1 MDVDLRILGAGV
13 LPSKRTVMSVIKVIA
28 AAATLIGTT
37 APAATQDWPTRPVTL
52 VVPFAAG
59 GPMDTVGRI
68 LALRMS
74 EILRQQVIVENVGG
88 AGGMTGAARVAKA
101 SPDGYQF
108 VLGNL
113 GTHAASQTFYKNPL
127 YNAVTDFAPV
137 ALIAEIPF
145 VLVARKDFPAGNLGE
160 FMAHARTNHATMQYG
175 SGGSGSATH
184 LACVL
189 LNAAIGVNV
198 THVPYRGGG
207 PAMQDLMAGR
217 IDYQCLDTAL
227 AIPQIEANTIK
238 AIAILTRE
246 RSPTLP
252 AVASAHEQGL
262 NDFEASNWSGLFLPK
277 GTPADIVKAL
287 HAATV
292 SVLDTPSVQERFK
305 ELGATVVA
313 ANRRSSEYL
322 QHFVA
327 SEVEKWATP
336 IKASGASIN

>member
-1 MDVDLRILGAGV
+1 
-13 LPSKRTVMSVIKVIA
+13 MSVFKLIA
-28 AAATLIGTT
+28 AAATLIGAT
-37 APAATQDWPTRPVTL
+37 APAATEDWPTRAVTL

-74 EILRQQVIVENVGG
+74 ELLRQQVVVENVGG
-88 AGGMTGAARVAKA
+88 AGGMTGSARVAKA
-101 SPDGYQF
+101 APDGYQF
-108 VLGNL
+108 LLGNV
-113 GTHAASQTFYKNPL
+113 GTHAGSQTFYKNPL

-145 VLVARKDFPAGNLGE
+145 VLVTRKDFPAGNLRE
-160 FMAHARTNHATMQYG
+160 FTSHARANHATMQYG

-246 RSPTLP
+246 RSPILP

-277 GTPADIVKAL
+277 GAPVDVLQAL

-292 SVLDTPSVQERFK
+292 GALETPSVQERFK

-313 ANRRSSEYL
+313 PDRRSPEYL
-322 QHFVA
+322 QRFVA
-327 SEVEKWATP
+327 DEVEKWAVP

>member
-1 MDVDLRILGAGV
+1 
-13 LPSKRTVMSVIKVIA
+13 MSVFKLIA
-28 AAATLIGTT
+28 AAATLIGAT
-37 APAATQDWPTRPVTL
+37 APAATEDWPTRAVTL

-74 EILRQQVIVENVGG
+74 ELLRQQVVVENVGG
-88 AGGMTGAARVAKA
+88 AGGMTGSARVAKA
-101 SPDGYQF
+101 APDGYQF
-108 VLGNL
+108 LLGNL
-113 GTHAASQTFYKNPL
+113 GTHAASQIFYKNPL

-145 VLVARKDFPAGNLGE
+145 VLVTRKDFPPGNLRE
-160 FMAHARTNHATMQYG
+160 FTSHARANHATMQYG

-246 RSPTLP
+246 RSPILP

-262 NDFEASNWSGLFLPK
+262 NDFEASNWSGLFLPR
-277 GTPADIVKAL
+277 GTPVNVVHAL

-292 SVLDTPSVQERFK
+292 GALETPSVQERFK

-313 ANRRSSEYL
+313 PDRRSPEYL
-322 QHFVA
+322 QRFVA
-327 SEVEKWATP
+327 DEVEKWAVP